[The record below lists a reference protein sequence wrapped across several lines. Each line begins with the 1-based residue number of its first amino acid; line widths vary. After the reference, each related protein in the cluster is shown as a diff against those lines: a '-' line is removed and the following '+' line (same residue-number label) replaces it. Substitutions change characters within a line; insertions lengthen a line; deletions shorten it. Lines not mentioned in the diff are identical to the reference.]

1 MNEQKSLID
10 RVSRATGDVGKPVV
24 SATRDHA
31 KKASRA
37 ARSQLPATRED
48 IARLT
53 DQLDRVEAALAEL
66 ADRRRGGQAQAPR
79 RLNRER
85 EAGEL
90 TAPPRTWPG

>member
-66 ADRRRGGQAQAPR
+66 ADRLEAPKPKRRAASTGSAKP
-79 RLNRER
+79 ES
-85 EAGEL
+85 
-90 TAPPRTWPG
+90 

>member
-24 SATRDHA
+24 SATRDQA

-37 ARSQLPATRED
+37 ARLQLPATRED

-66 ADRRRGGQAQAPR
+66 ADRVEAAKPKRR
-79 RLNRER
+79 
-85 EAGEL
+85 
-90 TAPPRTWPG
+90 TASTGSAKSES

>member
-1 MNEQKSLID
+1 MNDQKSLID
-10 RVSRATGDVGKPVV
+10 RVTRATGDVGKPVV

-53 DQLDRVEAALAEL
+53 EQLDRVEAALAEL
-66 ADRRRGGQAQAPR
+66 ADRVEARQAQAPR
-79 RLNRER
+79 SLNRER

-90 TAPPRTWPG
+90 TAPPRRWPG

>member
-24 SATRDHA
+24 SATRDQA

-66 ADRRRGGQAQAPR
+66 ATLSARVEELKPRRRSGGDTKPKS
-79 RLNRER
+79 
-85 EAGEL
+85 
-90 TAPPRTWPG
+90 